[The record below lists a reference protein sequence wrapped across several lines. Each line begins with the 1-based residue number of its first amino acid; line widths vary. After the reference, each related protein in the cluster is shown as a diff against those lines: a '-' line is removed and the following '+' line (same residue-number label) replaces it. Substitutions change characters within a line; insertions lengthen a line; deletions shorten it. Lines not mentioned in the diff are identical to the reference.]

1 MENGKDLENLRIKI
15 DQMNNK
21 LLSLISTRIN
31 YSLNQETFSKEFFD
45 GKSWFLYRLKKE
57 QDLDSEFGR
66 FLYNDQLPFIFKKEE
81 LIGSKISKTD
91 NLRIN
96 PIEIDLSEKIIK
108 LYKKLLQGLCET
120 KEKINTY
127 GETTKLDVEIIL
139 TINERTTAIGE
150 HVSAFKLQNE
160 PQLKNLLEEEVRN
173 NLVKPERE
181 VEVTENI
188 IATAKKYGI
197 ENETL
202 MKEFAKDLIEITLDS
217 EVAFILNS
225 KL

>member
-197 ENETL
+197 KNETL

>member
-66 FLYNDQLPFIFKKEE
+66 FLYNDQLPFIFKKEK

-120 KEKINTY
+120 KEEINTY

-150 HVSAFKLQNE
+150 HVSAFKLQSE
-160 PQLKNLLEEEVRN
+160 PQLKNLSEEEVRN
-173 NLVKPERE
+173 NLIKPERE

-197 ENETL
+197 KNETL